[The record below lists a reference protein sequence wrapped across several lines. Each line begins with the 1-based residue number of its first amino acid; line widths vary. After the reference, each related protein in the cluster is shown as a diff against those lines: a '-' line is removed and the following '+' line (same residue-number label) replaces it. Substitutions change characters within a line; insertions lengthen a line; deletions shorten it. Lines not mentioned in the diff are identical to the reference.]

1 MVSYFWVQ
9 DYRNDTGMYKFWR
22 KNSCDLIVS
31 ERFII
36 LNSAATNP
44 WTFRSLC
51 CGSQQLDLRY
61 LYLLCSGMTTTFMC
75 AHYTTTRKAHGVLF
89 PRWWVPNQASLI
101 SALHRTGH
109 WQLMELM
116 SFLQYPLYT
125 LPLVSPLV
133 SFMLLLF
140 SWPIW
145 HLARISPVDHATTGW
160 LTALCFASGTGC

>member
-36 LNSAATNP
+36 LNSAANP
-44 WTFRSLC
+44 WTFGSLC

-75 AHYTTTRKAHGVLF
+75 THYTTTRKAHGVLF
-89 PRWWVPNQASLI
+89 PRWWAPNQASLI

-109 WQLMELM
+109 CILWLWWARSLPFCFCY
-116 SFLQYPLYT
+116 SRGRPGT
-125 LPLVSPLV
+125 LPGSVQQ
-133 SFMLLLF
+133 
-140 SWPIW
+140 
-145 HLARISPVDHATTGW
+145 TTPPRGGW
-160 LTALCFASGTGC
+160 RHFVLHQVLDANHETHNVYNY